1 MDQLRKP
8 FFAVA
13 VFFLV
18 LAFVAE
24 LAASGWLARL
34 TAGHLEEVP
43 TPGIA
48 INYLA
53 IIDGLLIYNFCW
65 MTLQLII
72 PRGISGRAQGPITLV
87 LSLIALIFTIILA
100 VATFTLL
107 MIMVSLLLAVPF
119 GTIAYIAAWGTFAV
133 TAAAATLSFV
143 MVLKL
148 LFCLFLVLAQQRFLQ
163 NKGLLF
169 LIALS
174 LGFTFVVGFIHAF
187 LPRFLA
193 SIGDAVAALVVAI
206 VGAIW
211 LLLLVITS
219 LVATVKALLSLR
231 RV

>member
-13 VFFLV
+13 IFWLV
-18 LAFVAE
+18 LAFVIE

-34 TAGHLEEVP
+34 TAGHLQEP
-43 TPGIA
+43 ATPGIA

-53 IIDGLLIYNFCW
+53 IIDGLLIYNCCW
-65 MTLQLII
+65 MVLQII
-72 PRGISGRAQGPITLV
+72 VPRGISGRAQGPITLI
-87 LSLIALIFTIILA
+87 LSLLALLATIGLVIAAF
-100 VATFTLL
+100 VLL
-107 MIMVSLLLAVPF
+107 MLMVSLLLAVPF
-119 GTIAYIAAWGTFAV
+119 GTIAYFAAWGTFAV
-133 TAAAATLSFV
+133 TAAAATLSLA

-148 LFCLFLVLAQQRFLQ
+148 LFCLFLVLAEQRFLQ
-163 NKGLLF
+163 NKGLLV

-174 LGFTFVVGFIHAF
+174 LGLTFVVGFIQAF
-187 LPRFLA
+187 LPSFLV
-193 SIGDAVAALVVAI
+193 SIGDALAALVIGI